1 MKKYYV
7 YIHLNPTNNEI
18 FYVGKG
24 TGERKNSRNRNQ
36 NWLEYVS
43 KLEKPHKILVLKD
56 NLTEKESI
64 ELEEKVLKKID
75 IHFNDLTINIDK
87 SEQNLGIKFE
97 YIIDSSKTEYKPRFE
112 NFTDSQIIESLLSF
126 PSEKVFVNI
135 ANDFEKIYDL
145 FYDNFDEIEEIDEDI
160 FMDLESTIDSITDL
174 IEEYKVSENESLDD
188 FISDLKRERYD
199 VEIIKEEN
207 PKKLQKKIVSN
218 LFEWIDNLI

>member
-75 IHFNDLTINIDK
+75 IHFNDLTTNIDK

-135 ANDFEKIYDL
+135 GNDFEKIYDL

>member
-75 IHFNDLTINIDK
+75 IHFNDLTTNIDK

>member
-24 TGERKNSRNRNQ
+24 TGKRKNSRNRNQ

-43 KLEKPHKILVLKD
+43 KLEEPHKILVLKD

-64 ELEEKVLKKID
+64 ELEEKVLRKID
-75 IHFNDLTINIDK
+75 IHFNDLTTNIDK
-87 SEQNLGIKFE
+87 SEQILGIKFE
-97 YIIDSSKTEYKPRFE
+97 YIIDSSETEYKPRFE

>member
-1 MKKYYV
+1 M
-7 YIHLNPTNNEI
+7 
-18 FYVGKG
+18 
-24 TGERKNSRNRNQ
+24 
-36 NWLEYVS
+36 
-43 KLEKPHKILVLKD
+43 
-56 NLTEKESI
+56 
-64 ELEEKVLKKID
+64 
-75 IHFNDLTINIDK
+75 
-87 SEQNLGIKFE
+87 
-97 YIIDSSKTEYKPRFE
+97 
-112 NFTDSQIIESLLSF
+112 SF
-126 PSEKVFVNI
+126 PSEKVFLNI

-145 FYDNFDEIEEIDEDI
+145 FYDNFDAIEEIDEDI